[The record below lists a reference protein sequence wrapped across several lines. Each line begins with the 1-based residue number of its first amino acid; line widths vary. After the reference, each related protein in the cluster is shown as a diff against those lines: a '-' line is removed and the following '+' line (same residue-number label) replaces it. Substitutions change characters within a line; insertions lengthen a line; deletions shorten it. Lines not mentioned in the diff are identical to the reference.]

1 MWSESKP
8 EGLGSGFFSE
18 DWIRVI
24 STRNPAKKKVCP
36 PIQKM
41 LKNRERE
48 CHGIYSRWFIQ
59 NMFTVITKGHIFE
72 LFNTLNIRALQT
84 ELGSFWHGVWWYDP
98 TLHHTNTTVHIHSHK
113 IILAC
118 N

>member
-84 ELGSFWHGVWWYDP
+84 EQ
-98 TLHHTNTTVHIHSHK
+98 K
-113 IILAC
+113 IDMLNQFLTKQSKYRVSGI
-118 N
+118 NMSTFFG